1 MMPREGQPKVHTVVV
16 ASQEYSSGC
25 EPSDTRG
32 NAGRI
37 VALILAHRHWRNHV
51 LNDALFA
58 NDIGLLQKSMLAWYC
73 EARGGERERDIGDT
87 V

>member
-1 MMPREGQPKVHTVVV
+1 MRDNLKYISTVVV

-32 NAGRI
+32 NAGRM
-37 VALILAHRHWRNHV
+37 VALMLAHRHWRNHV

-73 EARGGERERDIGDT
+73 EARGRER
-87 V
+87 